1 MKTIINC
8 ETGEILERELDA
20 KELKQ
25 QATEEADM
33 NAAKAAFEAESKAKA
48 ADRQKILERLGVT
61 ADEAKLLLG

>member
-25 QATEEADM
+25 QATEEADI
-33 NAAKAAFEAESKAKA
+33 NAAKAAAESEIKAKA
-48 ADRQKILERLGVT
+48 AEREKILERLGIT
-61 ADEAKLLLG
+61 ADEAALLLS